1 MRDLIRE
8 LAEHATVIVST
19 HILQEVEAVC
29 DRVLIL
35 RSGRLGLDR
44 TLAQL
49 RRDGRLLVTLDR
61 PPASAGPLLAR
72 LTGVQGWSLVD
83 GSGPRQ
89 RYALETTDADA
100 AAPLVARAVA
110 EAGWP
115 LFALHGE
122 GRDLEALFREVNSI
136 PPDPPLRKGG
146 AEATAGTRMQ
156 EAAHV

>member
-35 RSGRLGLDR
+35 RAGRLALDR

-61 PPASAGPLLAR
+61 PPAAAGPLLAG

-83 GSGPRQ
+83 GTGVRQ

-122 GRDLEALFREVNSI
+122 GRDLEALFREVN
-136 PPDPPLRKGG
+136 
-146 AEATAGTRMQ
+146 AGTNAQ
-156 EAAHV
+156 EVAHV